1 MGNQLR
7 SGIILKVAFEYIL
20 VKARATIL
28 TALNI
33 FNITR
38 VAARIV
44 RKTILIWS
52 KLRSTP
58 FALLS
63 QREKPDN
70 FTALISRTEFLR
82 KTYFRKFRRII
93 VLRRN

>member
-7 SGIILKVAFEYIL
+7 SGIILKAAFECTL
-20 VKARATIL
+20 VKARANIL

-44 RKTILIWS
+44 RNTILIWS
-52 KLRSTP
+52 KLRSTS

-70 FTALISRTEFLR
+70 FTALISSTEFLR